1 MSTFTHVLRVITVK
15 VTENTTQISINKVIL
30 LTYESDLSKFINL
43 ITFESES
50 LEFLFR
56 LQERL
61 DPRA

>member
-1 MSTFTHVLRVITVK
+1 MK

-43 ITFESES
+43 ITYESES

-61 DPRA
+61 DPRLSDFTTCQL